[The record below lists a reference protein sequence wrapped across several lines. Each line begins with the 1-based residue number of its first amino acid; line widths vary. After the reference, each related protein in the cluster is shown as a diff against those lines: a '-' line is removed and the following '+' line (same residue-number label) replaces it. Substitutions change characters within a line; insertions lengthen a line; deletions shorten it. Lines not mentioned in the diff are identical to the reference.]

1 MSLFTFITTLVITI
15 MLVIVVLWLGIVDD
29 EDN

>member
-1 MSLFTFITTLVITI
+1 MSLFTFITTVLITI
-15 MLVIVVLWLGIVDD
+15 MLVIAVLLLGIVDD